1 MLSDMLARNELGTPE
16 EHLNLR
22 FLGEG
27 ADWHPAD
34 VLSAAR
40 KETPGDYFG
49 SKVMIH
55 WLDMLKK
62 HADLPAATDVR
73 LLADLFGEDFT
84 MIHLYRGDSVGA
96 AISFT
101 LAGLN
106 KEWHRHTGES
116 AKRLVL
122 PDWEVLN
129 LLISDNVSWLDWCK
143 HRLRMAAS
151 THMREVIEMRYED
164 MEREPAAELRRAVTA
179 IMGTEA
185 ASAHELTVAT
195 TLVKQRNAQ
204 SAELRDRWLAEHPA
218 YESHESR

>member
-1 MLSDMLARNELGTPE
+1 MLSDMLARNGLGTPQ

-27 ADWHPAD
+27 AGWHPAD
-34 VLSAAR
+34 VLSVAR
-40 KETPGDYFG
+40 KDTPGDYFG

-55 WLDMLKK
+55 WLDVLKK

-73 LLADLFGEDFT
+73 LLSDLFGEDFT

-106 KEWHRHTGES
+106 HEWYRQTGES
-116 AKRLVL
+116 AKQLVL

-129 LLISDNVSWLDWCK
+129 VLISENVSWLDWCK
-143 HRLRMAAS
+143 HRLRMAVS
-151 THMREVIEMRYED
+151 TRMREVVEMRYED
-164 MEREPAAELRRAVTA
+164 LEREPAAELRRAVAA
-179 IMGTEA
+179 IMGAEA
-185 ASAHELTVAT
+185 ASARELTVAT
-195 TLVKQRNAQ
+195 KLVKQRNAQ
-204 SAELRDRWLAEHPA
+204 SAELRDRWLAGHPG
-218 YESHESR
+218 YESHDPR